1 MPVAV
6 ITACTSCGLK
16 SFCEK
21 YQFVSM
27 SLSEHV
33 FETSKKFKF
42 VKDYDT
48 MWSVRSKLAILRI
61 EEQFDAL
68 F

>member
-1 MPVAV
+1 
-6 ITACTSCGLK
+6 
-16 SFCEK
+16 
-21 YQFVSM
+21 M

-33 FETSKKFKF
+33 FETSKKFEF

-48 MWSVRSKLAILRI
+48 MSSVRSKLAILRI